1 MEERLRPNKL
11 NLPEIETSSDLFGPA
26 RRGSEVRSNP
36 LPQYL
41 IWRQDRRG
49 APLQIYTIYSKS
61 WHIFGGDVE
70 R

>member
-1 MEERLRPNKL
+1 MLVELATML
-11 NLPEIETSSDLFGPA
+11 VGSDLFGPA

-61 WHIFGGDVE
+61 WHIFGGDAE